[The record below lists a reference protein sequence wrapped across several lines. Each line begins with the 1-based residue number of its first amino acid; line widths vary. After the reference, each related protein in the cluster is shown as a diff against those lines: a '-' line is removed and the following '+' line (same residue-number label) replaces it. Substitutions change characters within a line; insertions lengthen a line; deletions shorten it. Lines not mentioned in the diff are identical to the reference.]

1 MKNTGMIKEKVD
13 DNQKSFNEID
23 VIVYINNLNNFY
35 KTLRKSTS

>member
-23 VIVYINNLNNFY
+23 VIVYINNFNNFY